1 MGKSCGC
8 GCGHGD
14 KALAMAERPG
24 RYGGDERV
32 GDVARDPAA
41 LAVLERFGL
50 NHCCGGHL
58 SLRESAAAAG
68 AELPAL
74 LRALEEVAVAGRAA

>member
-1 MGKSCGC
+1 MAAACSC

-14 KALAMAERPG
+14 KGLAITTKQA
-24 RYGGDERV
+24 RYSGEERV

-41 LAVLERFGL
+41 LAVLERFAL

-58 SLRESAAAAG
+58 SLREGAAAAG
-68 AELPAL
+68 ADLATL
-74 LRALEEVAVAGRAA
+74 LGALEEAAGRAS